1 MKQTRTAFPQQQKG
15 AAAIMFALML
25 PVLVGLMFLSIEG
38 GRYLR
43 LKAEVADAAEVATL
57 AVTAQGS
64 EDQGKRVDLAKKYMD
79 ALVHD
84 KSSIGSVKVDRQY
97 CSKTQCSDKRQ
108 YTDGESLQF
117 KVDVTTHHTS
127 WFPKSKANPFGFEPE
142 VQFTPSQTA
151 RKNQSTAVDVV
162 LVANFSNTMNERWP
176 AGQGKKIDVV
186 RSIVNGVADKL
197 TDYAKLNG
205 GKRQNTLSLV
215 PFNQVTKDRWR
226 DRWRWRYCSVSQRVY
241 RKNDP
246 ENFGPHM
253 ETYRRMFDKKGCFN
267 SNFTNRDGHKGAVG
281 HFWTVKAGTDGTDY
295 ELIKREMKSM
305 RPDGTAASFE
315 GIIRGAQL
323 AKIERNPR
331 RLIIV
336 LSDGK
341 EHGVLPIRVKRGNK
355 YYYYYKNDNVFSSDY
370 IHTYLINNPTKYCD
384 KIRTELNKPNSPGGQ
399 KFQSKIVGI
408 GIGYDPTDGRP
419 NLAHCVGK
427 DNMYMYH
434 AKDGNEILDGILGLI
449 MEEEIGHLHTP
460 TT

>member
-1 MKQTRTAFPQQQKG
+1 MKQTRAAFPQQQKG

-64 EDQGKRVDLAKKYMD
+64 EDPDKSKDLAKKYMD

-84 KSSIGSVKVDRQY
+84 KSSIDSVEVE
-97 CSKTQCSDKRQ
+97 RQ

-162 LVANFSNTMNERWP
+162 LVANFSNTMNEWWH
-176 AGQGKKIDVV
+176 AGQGRKIDAL

-215 PFNQVTKDRWR
+215 PFNQVTKNKEWDGR
-226 DRWRWRYCSVSQRVY
+226 RWRYCSVSQRVPNY
-241 RKNDP
+241 NKP
-246 ENFGPHM
+246 WFFGVHI
-253 ETYRRMFDKKGCFN
+253 ETYKRMFDEKRCYKKV
-267 SNFTNRDGHKGAVG
+267 FTNAEGNNVNNVGAADQ
-281 HFWTVKAGTDGTDY
+281 FWTVKPRTDY
-295 ELIKREMKSM
+295 ESIKREINGMKP
-305 RPDGTAASFE
+305 RGTAASFE
-315 GIIRGAQL
+315 GIMRGAQL
-323 AKIERNPR
+323 AKNGMNPR

-341 EHGVLPIRVKRGNK
+341 DHGVLPIRRRNK
-355 YYYYYKNDNVFSSDY
+355 YFYTQHDVYSSY
-370 IHTYLINNPTKYCD
+370 HIHTRLNGSQVKYCD

-408 GIGYDPTDGRP
+408 GIGYDPTAGRP
-419 NLAHCVGK
+419 NLAHCAGK